1 MGSTHLD
8 DRPTSVEMND
18 TLERKSFSSRRP
30 RRSSTKDTKY
40 FEPSAEDFVDQ
51 RTPSRRPQRR
61 RARNHLRSAEGTRIR
76 VKTACTNCKLAKAR
90 CDNGRPCGRCVRRGC
105 ESTCVDAVP
114 KRRGRKRNHDISKS
128 IAKPEEPEEEEA
140 QEKTVEEVPVVKS
153 QPREECEEESEKEA
167 DDVKLRAASP
177 RLTVRVPKKKKK
189 RRKIV
194 FSAKRLDYLAE
205 KDTFEDEGSDGY
217 SSETE
222 LRKYVPT
229 DSDALSHSPT
239 PPTIEI
245 PSHVD
250 SPAFFVRSPNNTMSD
265 KEFNDLLVKHENEHS
280 TPEFS
285 GALPNFSSAEKES
298 TAITPFNLASMEPMS
313 VGGTLPSVSPSPF
326 PLNALIW
333 SENGPA
339 VPPTFS
345 KIFS

>member
-1 MGSTHLD
+1 MGSTQMD
-8 DRPTSVEMND
+8 DRSSLLEMND
-18 TLERKSFSSRRP
+18 TFEKKPFSSRRP
-30 RRSSTKDTKY
+30 RRSSTKETKY
-40 FEPSAEDFVDQ
+40 FEPSADEFVDQ

-61 RARNHLRSAEGTRIR
+61 RARNPLRSAEGTRIR

-105 ESTCVDAVP
+105 ERTCVDAVP
-114 KRRGRKRNHDISKS
+114 KRRGRKRNHENSK
-128 IAKPEEPEEEEA
+128 IIVKPEEPEEEEEPLKQESVKNQA
-140 QEKTVEEVPVVKS
+140 RNFESGDENEKTD
-153 QPREECEEESEKEA
+153 A
-167 DDVKLRAASP
+167 VKLRAASP
-177 RLTVRVPKKKKK
+177 RTAPPVVEK

-205 KDTFEDEGSDGY
+205 KDTFEDDASAGY
-217 SSETE
+217 SSAEENQE
-222 LRKYVPT
+222 LRKYAPIEA
-229 DSDALSHSPT
+229 DSLSA
-239 PPTIEI
+239 PPLEI
-245 PSHVD
+245 PGHVD

-285 GALPNFSSAEKES
+285 GTLPNFAMKETES
-298 TAITPFNLASMEPMS
+298 TVITPFNLASMEPLS
-313 VGGTLPSVSPSPF
+313 VGGSLLPSVSPSPF